1 MKTIDIL
8 LVFLAVTLF
17 TACDNKFEISEGTYS
32 SVEIV
37 KFIPDVKTDS
47 VPSFNESF
55 IKAQF
60 KVIDMPNNI
69 KKASLTTTFGLLG
82 GNGFTEEGYLDGKG
96 HFIVHSV
103 DNITMKTKIDT
114 CQCRRNG
121 DFIIITD
128 TKGILKLTP
137 LVRIA
142 PPKIDDNRY
151 VAGYCFKKEK

>member
-1 MKTIDIL
+1 MKTINIL
-8 LVFLAVTLF
+8 LVFLAVMLLA
-17 TACDNKFEISEGTYS
+17 ACDNKFGISDGTYS

-37 KFIPDVKTDS
+37 KLIPNGSDS
-47 VPSFNESF
+47 VLSFNESF

-60 KVIDMPNNI
+60 KVIDMPNNV

-82 GNGFTEEGYLDGKG
+82 GNGFNEEGYLDGKG

-114 CQCRRNG
+114 CKCRRNG

-137 LVRIA
+137 LLRIA

-151 VAGYCFKKEK
+151 VAGYCFKKNK